1 MNYQDM
7 DAQAKW
13 EATALNAL
21 EQASTG
27 IYSLALAI
35 QTAVNNGETI
45 NPEQIL
51 KILRETQIRL
61 HRDLREMRRLTD
73 QREREQP

>member
-1 MNYQDM
+1 M

-27 IYSLALAI
+27 IYSLTLAI
-35 QTAVNNGETI
+35 QTAVNNGKTI
-45 NPEQIL
+45 NPVQIL
-51 KILRETQIRL
+51 EILRETQIRL
-61 HRDLREMRRLTD
+61 HRDLREMRKLTD
-73 QREREQP
+73 QREREQPDG